1 MNETQKRPNR
11 YDQGINIVKPEPKA
25 EILPAVRPL
34 TPEEAEALQMPIPTL
49 PQQQPITI
57 PGQRE
62 RDSKH
67 IRHTDD
73 PILNAKASK
82 LYGREIGIWGSVGI
96 TGLLFMAWLN
106 YGGDTALY
114 IGFEILGVSGAM
126 LLALVVNRHQG
137 LKYSAPGIAHAEI
150 KADVKT
156 ARIHADVEIERIRSQ
171 ERVATHAIDKHTE
184 LLAKRLG
191 VSDHE

>member
-11 YDQGINIVKPEPKA
+11 YDQGVNIVKPEPQA
-25 EILPAVRPL
+25 EIMPAVRPL
-34 TPEEAEALQMPIPTL
+34 TPAEAEALQMQFPTL
-49 PQQQPITI
+49 PQQAIAI

-73 PILNAKASK
+73 PLLNAKASK

-106 YGGDTALY
+106 YGGDAATY

-150 KADVKT
+150 KADVKLG
-156 ARIHADVEIERIRSQ
+156 RIHAEVEIERIRSQ

-191 VSDHE
+191 VSDDE

>member
-11 YDQGINIVKPEPKA
+11 YDQGANIVKPEPKA

-34 TPEEAEALQMPIPTL
+34 TPEESQALQMPIPTL
-49 PQQQPITI
+49 PQQPLAI

-73 PILNAKASK
+73 PLTNAKASK

-96 TGLLFMAWLN
+96 SGLLLLAWLN
-106 YGGDTALY
+106 YGGDSALY

-156 ARIHADVEIERIRSQ
+156 AKIHAEVEIERIRSQ

-191 VSDHE
+191 VSNDE

>member
-1 MNETQKRPNR
+1 MNTTKRPNR
-11 YDQGINIVKPEPKA
+11 YDQGLNMVQPEPKA
-25 EILPAVRPL
+25 EIMPAVRPL
-34 TPEEAEALQMPIPTL
+34 TPEESQALQMPIPTL
-49 PQQQPITI
+49 PQQPIAI

-73 PILNAKASK
+73 PLTNAKAARF
-82 LYGREIGIWGSVGI
+82 YGREIGIWGSAGI
-96 TGLLFMAWLN
+96 TGLLLLGWLT
-106 YGGDTALY
+106 YGGDASLY

-150 KADVKT
+150 KADVKLG
-156 ARIHADVEIERIRSQ
+156 RIHAEVEIERIRSQ

>member
-11 YDQGINIVKPEPKA
+11 YDQGVNIVKPEPQA
-25 EILPAVRPL
+25 EIMPAVRPL
-34 TPEEAEALQMPIPTL
+34 TPAEAEALQMQFPTL
-49 PQQQPITI
+49 PQQAIAI

-73 PILNAKASK
+73 PLLNAKASK

-106 YGGDTALY
+106 YGGDAATY

-137 LKYSAPGIAHAEI
+137 DRKS
-150 KADVKT
+150 V
-156 ARIHADVEIERIRSQ
+156 V
-171 ERVATHAIDKHTE
+171 
-184 LLAKRLG
+184 
-191 VSDHE
+191 

>member
-11 YDQGINIVKPEPKA
+11 YDQGINMVQAAPKA

-34 TPEEAEALQMPIPTL
+34 TPEEAEALQMQIPTL
-49 PQQQPITI
+49 PQQPIAI

-67 IRHTDD
+67 IRYTED
-73 PILNAKASK
+73 PITTAKASK
-82 LYGREIGIWGSVGI
+82 LYGQEIGIWGSVGI
-96 TGLLFMAWLN
+96 TGLLFLAWLN
-106 YGGDTALY
+106 YGGDTVTY

-126 LLALVVNRHQG
+126 LIALVVNRHQG

-156 ARIHADVEIERIRSQ
+156 ARIHAEVEIERIRSQ

-191 VSDHE
+191 VNDHE

>member
-11 YDQGINIVKPEPKA
+11 YDQGLNMVQPESKA

-34 TPEEAEALQMPIPTL
+34 TPEESEALQMQIPTL
-49 PQQQPITI
+49 AQQPLVI

-96 TGLLFMAWLN
+96 TGLLFLTWLN
-106 YGGDTALY
+106 YGGDTVTY

-150 KADVKT
+150 KADVKLG
-156 ARIHADVEIERIRSQ
+156 RIHAEVEIERIHSQ

-191 VSDHE
+191 VNDRE